1 MKNYLII
8 LLLPLLLISCSS
20 NENKKQESE
29 LEIKMNTI
37 AESYVK
43 LVLKTGLF
51 NPNYVDAY
59 YGPDE
64 YKPKGLVA
72 DSSLLN
78 DISIEAD
85 SLLNE
90 LERLASFK
98 ATNLEKLRYR
108 FLYKQALAVRSE
120 IYLLQGGQFT
130 FEEEAKNLYD
140 VTLEESSYKQM
151 DSTLNALDKLVPG
164 NGSLQ
169 KRLDE
174 FRNQFIVPQDK
185 LDKVFQTAI
194 QECRKRTLEHIKL
207 PENEKFTVEY
217 VQDKPWAAY
226 NWYKGNNYSVIQVN
240 NTLPILIDRIIDLA
254 AHEGYPGHHV
264 YNSLLETN
272 MVDKNKWKE
281 FSVYPLFSPQSFI
294 AEGSANYG
302 IDMIFPEVERVK
314 YEKSILFPLAGLDSS
329 KADLYYR
336 IFNIVEELS
345 FASNKI
351 SADYLDGKI
360 NKDKAIELLMKYILM
375 KKEKAEQRIRFLET
389 YRSYVINYNV
399 GKKVIKDYIE
409 GHSRNDDERWKL
421 FEEILSTPQTP
432 SGLMEK

>member
-29 LEIKMNTI
+29 LEIKMNKI

-90 LERLASFK
+90 LERLARYK

-226 NWYKGNNYSVIQVN
+226 NWYKGNNYSVIQLN

-272 MVDKNKWKE
+272 MVDKNKWIE

-302 IDMIFPEVERVK
+302 IDMIFPEAERVK

-399 GKKVIKDYIE
+399 GKKVVKDYIA
-409 GHSRNDDERWKL
+409 GHSRNNEERWKL

>member
-1 MKNYLII
+1 M
-8 LLLPLLLISCSS
+8 
-20 NENKKQESE
+20 NK
-29 LEIKMNTI
+29 I

-90 LERLASFK
+90 LERLARYK

-226 NWYKGNNYSVIQVN
+226 NWYKGNNYSVIQLN

-272 MVDKNKWKE
+272 MVDKNKWIE

-302 IDMIFPEVERVK
+302 IDMIFPEAERVK

-351 SADYLDGKI
+351 SADY
-360 NKDKAIELLMKYILM
+360 
-375 KKEKAEQRIRFLET
+375 
-389 YRSYVINYNV
+389 
-399 GKKVIKDYIE
+399 
-409 GHSRNDDERWKL
+409 
-421 FEEILSTPQTP
+421 
-432 SGLMEK
+432 